1 MLMMVVVKCLVMLDN
16 CWKTPSLRPDHDTAA
31 VLLSLRMDYDLPHL
45 PVTHIN
51 LDQDEFN
58 ILNTDLA
65 RKNKNFST
73 WLLDSTIFCL

>member
-16 CWKTPSLRPDHDTAA
+16 CWKTPSLRPDHDRAA

-51 LDQDEFN
+51 LGQDEFN
-58 ILNTDLA
+58 ILNTDLSPA
-65 RKNKNFST
+65 KIKTFQ
-73 WLLDSTIFCL
+73 LGF